1 VDKLSAVVLCGG
13 ESRRMGG
20 ADKALIDFG
29 GRPLAARVFDALRPL
44 SDDLLVVSN
53 RTGVFEAFGV
63 RVVPDWNPPRG
74 PLGGIAAGLRAARHE
89 LALVAACDMPF
100 LDGTFLLTLAGRAD
114 AEGADAVVPLL
125 DGQYEPLHAVYRKSC
140 LPAVERCLAAGDNRA
155 FAFYDAVRLVLVPE
169 AEWRLL
175 DPEGLSLA
183 NVNTPDD
190 LVRLL
195 RARSA

>member
-1 VDKLSAVVLCGG
+1 MDKPSAVVLCGG

-53 RTGVFEAFGV
+53 RPDRFAAFGV
-63 RVVPDWNPPRG
+63 RVVADWDPPCG

-89 LALVAACDMPF
+89 LAIVAACDLPF
-100 LDGTFLLTLAGRAD
+100 LDGTFLLTLAGKAD
-114 AEGADAVVPLL
+114 ATGADAVVPLL

-140 LPAVERCLAAGDNRA
+140 LAAIERSLAAGDNRA
-155 FAFYDAVRLVLVPE
+155 FAFFDAVRLVTMPE
-169 AEWRLL
+169 AEWRLI
-175 DPEGLSLA
+175 DPDGLSLA
-183 NVNTPDD
+183 NVNTPED
-190 LVRLL
+190 LERLL
-195 RARSA
+195 RVCSA